1 MCNALDNVELSKLT
15 QRRAPDFHK
24 LINTYVEN
32 FTAEKQYFAFSA
44 RRLLQLT
51 PRSLCPSKIKMLQY
65 NFGVSIMD
73 ETFEGPFSLLQM
85 FWGSI
90 TARPMRSFLSVI
102 AIAIQVILVLMIV
115 GLTSGVV
122 SEWGKRVEGVGAD
135 ILVQPPN
142 SSIFFAFSSAVMPE
156 SLGDQI
162 AGINSVDEVAPSVI
176 LTEPKSLVMVYGI
189 DYARFNAL
197 SRGFLFRDGRPFQG
211 PDEVIADD
219 IIAQTRHLRVGS
231 QVTLLNHVFTVSGIV
246 AHGKGARFFIP
257 IRTAQEIAGAEKRV
271 SMFYVRSKGDTDG
284 TRSQLAK
291 LFPQYSFRS
300 LAEYVS
306 LMNSSN
312 LPQLR
317 PFTRTMVALG
327 IVISFIVVLLNMHT
341 MVMERTREIGILKA
355 LGFSRLDIVRML
367 LTETLMLTIMGTG
380 LGVGLTFLT
389 RVVLREVNPGLTV
402 LISPSWIFAAIGLA
416 LAGAAAGALYPAL
429 RAATYDPVVALAY
442 E

>member
-1 MCNALDNVELSKLT
+1 MSD
-15 QRRAPDFHK
+15 
-24 LINTYVEN
+24 TY
-32 FTAEKQYFAFSA
+32 
-44 RRLLQLT
+44 
-51 PRSLCPSKIKMLQY
+51 
-65 NFGVSIMD
+65 
-73 ETFEGPFSLLQM
+73 EGPFSLLQM
-85 FWGSI
+85 FWGGL
-90 TARPMRSFLSVI
+90 TARPVRSFLSVI

-162 AGINSVDEVAPSVI
+162 ASVKSVDEVAPTVI

-189 DYARFNAL
+189 DYQRFNAL
-197 SRGFLFRDGRPFQG
+197 SKGFLFRDGRPFAG

-219 IIAQTRHLRVGS
+219 IIAQTRHLKVGS
-231 QVTLLNHVFTVSGIV
+231 QITLLNHLFTVSGIV

-257 IRTAQEIAGAEKRV
+257 IRTAQDIAGAEKRV
-271 SMFYVRSKGDTDG
+271 SMFYVRSKSDTDG
-284 TRSQLAK
+284 TRAQLVK
-291 LFPQYSFRS
+291 LFPEYSIRS

-327 IVISFIVVLLNMHT
+327 VAISFIVVLLNMHT

-355 LGFSRLDIVRML
+355 LGFSRFDIVRML
-367 LTETLMLTIMGTG
+367 ITETFFLTLIGAG
-380 LGVGLTFLT
+380 IGIGLTFLT
-389 RVVLREVNPGLTV
+389 QFVLKETKPDLPV
-402 LISPSWIFAAIGLA
+402 LITTPWIFAAIILA
-416 LAGAAAGALYPAL
+416 LVGASAGALYPAF

>member
-1 MCNALDNVELSKLT
+1 MN
-15 QRRAPDFHK
+15 
-24 LINTYVEN
+24 
-32 FTAEKQYFAFSA
+32 
-44 RRLLQLT
+44 
-51 PRSLCPSKIKMLQY
+51 
-65 NFGVSIMD
+65 

-85 FWGSI
+85 FWGSVV
-90 TARPMRSFLSVI
+90 ARPLRSFLSVI

-142 SSIFFAFSSAVMPE
+142 SSIFFAFSSAVMQE

-162 AGINSVDEVAPSVI
+162 AVLPGVDEVAPTVI
-176 LTEPKSLVMVYGI
+176 LTEPKNLVMVYGI
-189 DYARFNAL
+189 DFKRFNGL
-197 SRGFLFRDGRPFQG
+197 SRGFLFRAGRPFEAS
-211 PDEVIADD
+211 DEVLADD
-219 IIAQTRHLRVGS
+219 IIAQTRHLKVGS
-231 QVTLLNHVFTVSGIV
+231 PITLLNHPFTVCGIV

-271 SMFYVRSKGDTDG
+271 SMFYVRSKGDTEG
-284 TRSQLAK
+284 TRAQILK
-291 LFPQYSFRS
+291 LMPQNSIRS

-306 LMNSSN
+306 LMTSSN

-327 IVISFIVVLLNMHT
+327 IVISFLVVLLNMHT
-341 MVMERTREIGILKA
+341 LVMERTREIGILKS

-367 LTETLMLTIMGTG
+367 MGETLILTLFGTG
-380 LGVGLTFLT
+380 LGIALTFITQAILKET
-389 RVVLREVNPGLTV
+389 KPDLPV
-402 LISPSWIFAAIGLA
+402 LITTPWVLSAIALA
-416 LAGAAAGALYPAL
+416 LVGAAAGALYPTL
-429 RAATYDPVVALAY
+429 RAASYDPVVALAY